1 MVAYESALNG
11 ERFDEWAEDDQPPVS
26 HGHAKIDWVIVGGE
40 SGPKARPMHPD
51 WARSLRDQCEAAGV
65 PFLFKQW
72 GHWQVVDGSTGKA
85 AFHAVGKKAS
95 GRLLDGVVHDAF
107 PVTSLDVGA
116 ACGRAL
122 ARGAK

>member
-1 MVAYESALNG
+1 MPY
-11 ERFDEWAEDDQPPVS
+11 
-26 HGHAKIDWVIVGGE
+26 
-40 SGPKARPMHPD
+40 
-51 WARSLRDQCEAAGV
+51 
-65 PFLFKQW
+65 LFKQW
-72 GHWQVVDGSTGKA
+72 GHWHTAVVDGSTGRPTFREFASFQQWVSKA
-85 AFHAVGKKAS
+85 QTWVAGGTCLDRHGVPLECGEDFMRARDAGSFPVTVMHAVGKKAS